1 MSSITSLGVSALAK
15 GIRSRQLRCVQIAEE
30 YIANIESK
38 KHLNAI
44 IYFNKT
50 QVLDEA
56 QKLDKEA
63 DYGLFRGALHGG
75 KSKFGR

>member
-1 MSSITSLGVSALAK
+1 MSTITSLSVNALVK
-15 GIRSRQLRCVQIAEE
+15 GIRSRQLKCVQVAEE

-44 IYFNKT
+44 IYFNKK
-50 QVLDEA
+50 QVLDDA

-63 DYGLFRGALHGG
+63 DYGLFRGSLHGG
-75 KSKFGR
+75 NGLES